1 MKGIY
6 QIISL
11 ESGSR
16 EKFIQF
22 LDIFYSDK
30 DNDCEGVPCTAAR
43 GIALRLGIEAREGVR
58 GIVNDGAK
66 KKQKPMQWNESQ
78 LKTSGVSCRII
89 FTKAKATHP
98 TSLW

>member
-43 GIALRLGIEAREGVR
+43 GIALRLGIEARRTR
-58 GIVNDGAK
+58 GCPRSRERRRK
-66 KKQKPMQWNESQ
+66 KETEADAVERESAENVLDF
-78 LKTSGVSCRII
+78 LKG
-89 FTKAKATHP
+89 
-98 TSLW
+98 